1 MAASRAF
8 AWLNGRGYV
17 TPDDVKAV
25 ATAVLRH
32 RLQLRPEREIE
43 GVTTEGVMASLLM
56 SVPVPV

>member
-1 MAASRAF
+1 AF
-8 AWLNGRGYV
+8 AWLNGRAYT

-32 RLQLRPEREIE
+32 RLHLRPEHEVE
-43 GVTTEGVMASLLM
+43 GVTAEGVMASLLM